1 MANDIFAA
9 VVPPEPDYNHPD
21 QSKSFSSESIEIGED
36 GAMYVYVPRNNMP
49 PNKFQQE
56 LDRVQKKFKE
66 ALPDT
71 TIIVG
76 AHDLKFTAITK
87 KQEFKARLDGTLD

>member
-1 MANDIFAA
+1 MN
-9 VVPPEPDYNHPD
+9 PPLEPDYNHPD

-36 GAMYVYVPRNNMP
+36 GALYVYVPREGMP
-49 PNKFQQE
+49 PQRFQKE
-56 LDRVQKKFKE
+56 LDHVQKRFKE
-66 ALPDT
+66 AFPDT

-87 KQEFKARLDGTLD
+87 KQEFKAKLDGTL